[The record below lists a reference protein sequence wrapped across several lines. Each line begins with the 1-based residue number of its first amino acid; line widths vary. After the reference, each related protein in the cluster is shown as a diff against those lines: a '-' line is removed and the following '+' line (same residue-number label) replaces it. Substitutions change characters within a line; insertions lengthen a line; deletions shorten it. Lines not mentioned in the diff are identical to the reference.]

1 MLNSKAYTQ
10 SIDVWSVGC
19 IMAEMIGN
27 RPLFPG
33 KHYLNQ
39 LSLILN
45 VVGSPSDEVSPI
57 TLHPLVDCAPA

>member
-45 VVGSPSDEVSPI
+45 VVGSPSGEVSFAHELLP
-57 TLHPLVDCAPA
+57 PRARA